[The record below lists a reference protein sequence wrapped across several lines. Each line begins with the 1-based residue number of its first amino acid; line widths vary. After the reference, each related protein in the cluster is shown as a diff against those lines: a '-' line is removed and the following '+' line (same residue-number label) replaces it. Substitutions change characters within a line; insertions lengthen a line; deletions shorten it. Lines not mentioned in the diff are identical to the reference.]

1 MSQILFPDPR
11 QTDDDGLLVIGG
23 DLSLENLKNAYEI
36 GVFPWPQPGLPMLW
50 FSPVNRGI
58 IDFADFKVPSRLNR
72 YLKKENFELRID
84 TSFRHVIENCAQSFR
99 KNESGTWIL
108 PEMIDAYEEF
118 HRAGYAHS
126 IECWDEGEIVG
137 GLYGVFIRG
146 VFSAE
151 SMFFKKSHASKF
163 CLIQLIEHLKK
174 RNCSWVDIQMVTPIT
189 ESFGGKYIVRN
200 DFLERL
206 KKSDPNIRFN

>member
-23 DLSLENLKNAYEI
+23 DLSLENLKSAYEI

-58 IDFADFKVPSRLNR
+58 IDFSDFKVPSRLSR

-137 GLYGVFIRG
+137 GLYGVFMRG

-163 CLIQLIEHLKK
+163 CLIQLVEHLKK

-206 KKSDPNIRFN
+206 KKSDPNIQFI